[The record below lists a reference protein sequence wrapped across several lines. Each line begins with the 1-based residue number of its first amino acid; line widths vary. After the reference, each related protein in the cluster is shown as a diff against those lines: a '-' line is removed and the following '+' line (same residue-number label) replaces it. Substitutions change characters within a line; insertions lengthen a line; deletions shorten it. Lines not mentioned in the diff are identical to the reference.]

1 MTMET
6 SSVPD
11 AASVHAPAPW
21 RPDTRVRLA
30 SRVSLDLAGTVVRLE
45 ARGGRH
51 EFPRRILTLL
61 AFFETPHSLQE
72 GLDWL
77 AGQAKG
83 TAGLAEAFGA
93 LLRLGELGVLERE
106 DGVRP
111 AMAEDPDAGFGP
123 AAQIR
128 MLEDRT
134 RTSKFIEA
142 VRRTV
147 KPGDVVLD
155 LGTGTGILA
164 LAAAQAGARRVYA
177 IEARPIA
184 ETAAR
189 LFASSGLGDRITLLR
204 GHSLDLDLPERAD
217 VMVSEILGHDPFGEG
232 LVESTVDALAR
243 LLKPGARLIPDRLAL
258 HVSPLEVP
266 GGFLRRHRFTAAAVR
281 RWSRWYG
288 LDLGTLAEG
297 AGDAITLLPAWV
309 APAEAQRWPR
319 LGAPVPLWE
328 CRLADLPGPTQGR
341 AEVRLE
347 AAPRRL
353 GLLLHWEAFLA
364 EGVALSTALEA
375 VSPSHHWRSRLWL
388 VEGWTHSSGG
398 SLGLEARVS
407 RRRLDLSAEP

>member
-1 MTMET
+1 MET

-11 AASVHAPAPW
+11 DASVHAPAPW

-45 ARGGRH
+45 ARGGSH
-51 EFPRRILTLL
+51 AFPRSVLTLL
-61 AFFETPHSLQE
+61 AFFETPHTLQE

-93 LLRLGELGVLERE
+93 LLRLGELGVLEGE
-106 DGVRP
+106 DGARP
-111 AMAEDPDAGFGP
+111 GMAGDPDTGFGP

-134 RTSKFIEA
+134 RTSMFIEA
-142 VRRTV
+142 IRRTV

-164 LAAAQAGARRVYA
+164 LAAAQAGARHVYA

-204 GHSLDLDLPERAD
+204 GLSLDLDLPERAD

-232 LVESTVDALAR
+232 LVESAVDALAR
-243 LLKPGARLIPDRLAL
+243 LLKPGARLIPGSLGL
-258 HVSPLEVP
+258 HLSPLEVP
-266 GGFLRRHRFTAAAVR
+266 GAFLRRHRFTRAAAR

-288 LDLGTLAEG
+288 LELGALAEI
-297 AGDAITLLPAWV
+297 AGDAISLLPAFV
-309 APAEAQRWPR
+309 APAEARRWPR
-319 LGAPVPLWE
+319 LGPPAPLWE
-328 CRLADLPGPTQGR
+328 CRLADLPGPRLGR

-347 AAPRRL
+347 APPRRL
-353 GLLLHWEAFLA
+353 GLLLHWEASLT
-364 EGVALSTALEA
+364 EGVVLSTALEA
-375 VSPSHHWRSRLWL
+375 VSPDNHWRSRLWL
-388 VEGWTHSSGG
+388 VEGWKGSPGG
-398 SLGLEARVS
+398 RLCLEARVS
-407 RRRLDLSAEP
+407 RRRLDLSAGA